1 MDAKYLG
8 PFTIT
13 KRLGKGLY
21 SLQLVDN
28 PTVKVEKANSAHLKP
43 YLTRTQLQLPCH
55 TAHLLILPICW
66 C

>member
-13 KRLGKGLY
+13 KTLGKGQSLY

-28 PTVKVEKANSAHLKP
+28 PTVKVERVNGAHALKA
-43 YLTRTQLQLPCH
+43 
-55 TAHLLILPICW
+55 ILN
-66 C
+66 